1 MDIHPRETPRA
12 MMKNSQTPDSKERSS
27 SSLTPVSSHTLADDK
42 PRIGISQ
49 CLLGDEVRYDG
60 GHKRDVFLTDVLA
73 PFVEWVPVCP
83 EVEAG
88 LGTPREAMHLAGD
101 PDFPTLLT
109 ISTHVDHTATLTMFS
124 QRRVRELA
132 ECDLDGYIFKKNSPS
147 CGVHRVKVYTEKG
160 QPSKQ
165 GTGIFS
171 GIFRQAFPLL
181 PVEEEG
187 RLNDAVIRE
196 NFIERLFCYRRWK
209 TQIQNPRTS
218 RGSIVAFHTRHKYLL
233 LTHSR
238 SHYAALGKLVASA
251 GQFTPSQLA
260 QEYGELFMEALKVK
274 ATVKKHVNV
283 LQHLAGHLKRYLNA
297 EQRADLQDT
306 IHDYHRQLSPL
317 AVPLTLIKHYVRTQK
332 IPYLEDQ
339 VYLHPHPKELMLR
352 NHV

>member
-1 MDIHPRETPRA
+1 MA
-12 MMKNSQTPDSKERSS
+12 KNSRTPESTKQSDSS
-27 SSLTPVSSHTLADDK
+27 SAQASPPAPFDDK

-101 PDFPTLLT
+101 PDSPKLLT
-109 ISTHVDHTATLTMFS
+109 IRTHVDHTATLKMFS
-124 QRRVRELA
+124 QRRVQELHSS
-132 ECDLDGYIFKKNSPS
+132 DLDGYIFKKSSPS
-147 CGVHRVKVYTEKG
+147 CGIYRVKVYTENG

-165 GTGIFS
+165 GS
-171 GIFRQAFPLL
+171 GIFAAAFQEAFPLL

-187 RLNDAVIRE
+187 RLNDAPIRE
-196 NFIERLFCYRRWK
+196 NFITRIFCYRRWK
-209 TQIQNPRTS
+209 TQVQQQRMS
-218 RGSIVAFHTRHKYLL
+218 RGIIVNFHTRHKYLL

-238 SHYAALGKLVASA
+238 AHYESLGKLVAKA
-251 GQFTPSQLA
+251 GQYPPAELA
-260 QEYGELFMEALKVK
+260 GLYGKMFMEALKVK

-283 LQHLAGHLKRYLNA
+283 LQHLAGHLKDFLSA
-297 EQRADLQDT
+297 EERAELQET
-306 IHDYHRQLSPL
+306 ILDFHRHLTPL
-317 AVPLTLIKHYVRTQK
+317 AVPLTLIKHYVRTQAV
-332 IPYLEDQ
+332 PYLADQ
-339 VYLHPHPKELMLR
+339 VYLNPHPKELMLR